1 MEGAMNTMNR
11 LFVCIVWVSACVVA
25 FAVPIE
31 DSFVS
36 QDSFE
41 GEIADSSSSI
51 VAREEH
57 GDAGVNSETQS
68 RQIYLLSIHDFF
80 AGDDS
85 STLAGP
91 LRFFDTAEYST
102 ASLDSQV
109 VPEPPSGTLVL
120 MGLAILV
127 ISQRMV
133 PVNLRSVHS
142 RLRVRRGHVPI
153 R

>member
-1 MEGAMNTMNR
+1 MNTMNR
-11 LFVCIVWVSACVVA
+11 LFVCIVWVSAYVVA

-31 DSFVS
+31 DSF
-36 QDSFE
+36 E
-41 GEIADSSSSI
+41 GENHGSLSSSI
-51 VAREEH
+51 SRGEHEVARSQ
-57 GDAGVNSETQS
+57 SEARS
-68 RQIYLLSIHDFF
+68 RQVYLLHIDDFF
-80 AGDDS
+80 EAGDSRALRSPLGFFEAAGLTDL
-85 STLAGP
+85 STDP
-91 LRFFDTAEYST
+91 H
-102 ASLDSQV
+102 V

-142 RLRVRRGHVPI
+142 RLRVRRGHAPI